1 MVSRMEQK
9 TFTFENGESH
19 TVCIVK
25 KEDRP
30 KHAGDISNMGDGKLI
45 LQFTSRYLPSMW
57 VELDMAN
64 GIVLMEKDGIEH
76 QIGWLVSDGKITKIE
91 INYPGFIGVWIHALT
106 YSLNL
111 CKSSSHH
118 LARCAAFSMGV

>member
-9 TFTFENGESH
+9 TFTFENGETQ
-19 TVCIVK
+19 TV
-25 KEDRP
+25 
-30 KHAGDISNMGDGKLI
+30 
-45 LQFTSRYLPSMW
+45 
-57 VELDMAN
+57 
-64 GIVLMEKDGIEH
+64 
-76 QIGWLVSDGKITKIE
+76 WLVSDGKITKIE
-91 INYPGFIGVWIHALT
+91 INYPGFIGVWIHALA